1 MAPLS
6 RPAAVPPDEDP
17 APTQASLAT
26 RARGVLSAA
35 LTLLEPAVIAGN
47 AVETVWF
54 TAHLTTWPV
63 GLVTGGTRRGE
74 PAYRLE
80 HLPPVQRG
88 LLVSNIEAAGTPILL
103 VHGIVSNRSVFTLLR
118 RGLTR
123 RGFAN
128 VFAMNYATVA
138 TDVRTAALRLAEEVE
153 QIVEETGFERI
164 HIIGHSLGGLI
175 SRYYVTRLAGDAR
188 VHTLVT
194 LGTPHSGSYAAYI
207 APTRLMRQMR
217 PGSGL
222 MHELAQP
229 VHGCRTRFI
238 TYWSDNDMAIL
249 PHESAALRHPDL
261 GARNVRLH
269 GAGHL
274 TLPMLREVVHGISSA
289 LAHLDTDGTTVTSG
303 VTPLARDE

>member
-1 MAPLS
+1 M
-6 RPAAVPPDEDP
+6 
-17 APTQASLAT
+17 
-26 RARGVLSAA
+26 
-35 LTLLEPAVIAGN
+35 
-47 AVETVWF
+47 WF

-63 GLVTGGTRRGE
+63 GLVTGGARRGE

-164 HIIGHSLGGLI
+164 HIMGTASGG
-175 SRYYVTRLAGDAR
+175 
-188 VHTLVT
+188 
-194 LGTPHSGSYAAYI
+194 
-207 APTRLMRQMR
+207 
-217 PGSGL
+217 
-222 MHELAQP
+222 
-229 VHGCRTRFI
+229 
-238 TYWSDNDMAIL
+238 
-249 PHESAALRHPDL
+249 
-261 GARNVRLH
+261 
-269 GAGHL
+269 
-274 TLPMLREVVHGISSA
+274 
-289 LAHLDTDGTTVTSG
+289 
-303 VTPLARDE
+303 

>member
-1 MAPLS
+1 M
-6 RPAAVPPDEDP
+6 
-17 APTQASLAT
+17 T
-26 RARGVLSAA
+26 RARNAVSAA
-35 LTLLEPAVIAGN
+35 LTLVDPAVIAGN

-63 GLVTGGTRRGE
+63 GLVTGGTRRAE

-123 RGFAN
+123 RGFAH

-207 APTRLMRQMR
+207 APSRLMRQMR

-222 MHELAQP
+222 MDELAQP
-229 VHGCRTRFI
+229 VHRCRTRFI

-249 PHESAALRHPDL
+249 PHDSAALRHPDL

-289 LAHLDTDGTTVTSG
+289 LAHLDTDGSTMTSG
-303 VTPLARDE
+303 ITPLARDE